1 MWPYIHL
8 KECRSLTWI
17 ERKKAR
23 DKAVWGE
30 SKWVFFAAQW
40 LCAVALWRQRKLN
53 ESQGGIL
60 WCWSDSRNQLNLISS
75 SFVTEK
81 NQNLV
86 SVILMIRLEVT
97 CFTLP
102 KLRWWWGARAC
113 KRSEQ
118 NHFFDICICWVQC
131 VNSVWDDGVFCASR
145 APHSNGSVQPKTHSF
160 RTVSECVFKDMRDLA
175 RGG

>member
-8 KECRSLTWI
+8 KERRSLTWI

-118 NHFFDICICWVQC
+118 KSFLRHMHLLGAVRQFGLRWWCVLCITCTTFKR
-131 VNSVWDDGVFCASR
+131 FC
-145 APHSNGSVQPKTHSF
+145 PT
-160 RTVSECVFKDMRDLA
+160 KDS
-175 RGG
+175 